1 MVQSNFE
8 SKVRIQ
14 EIIDN
19 QIPEF
24 ILEENPKF
32 VSSLFFQSK
41 G

>member
-32 VSSLFFQSK
+32 S
-41 G
+41 